1 MNLRP
6 ATVADEKLLLDW
18 RNDPTVVEM
27 LHDPRPITPQEH
39 GKWLRRILLM
49 DHCEMRL
56 FVAEVDG
63 VPVGQGRI
71 ERSWKTLSPKT
82 DTCHLGYSLGKEWR
96 GKGYGVELVAR
107 LVGAARVH
115 RYATVACRIKRTN
128 TRSVL
133 TATRAGVDVIE
144 LF

>member
-82 DTCHLGYSLGKEWR
+82 DTCHLGYSLGK
-96 GKGYGVELVAR
+96 A
-107 LVGAARVH
+107 
-115 RYATVACRIKRTN
+115 ACRRCEGAPVRDGSLSDQAHKHTLGSHGHAR
-128 TRSVL
+128 RS
-133 TATRAGVDVIE
+133 RCD
-144 LF
+144 

>member
-1 MNLRP
+1 
-6 ATVADEKLLLDW
+6 
-18 RNDPTVVEM
+18 
-27 LHDPRPITPQEH
+27 
-39 GKWLRRILLM
+39 M
-49 DHCEMRL
+49 DHHEMRL

-71 ERSWKTLSPKT
+71 ERSWKALSPKM

-96 GKGYGVELVAR
+96 GKGYGIELVAL
-107 LVGAARVH
+107 LVSAAKAH
-115 RYATVACRIKRTN
+115 QYATVACRIKRTN

-133 TATRAGVDVIE
+133 AATRAGVDVIE